1 MQWQLLWY
9 VLAGLII
16 GFTASTLWEW
26 LYFRRKRM
34 DLRDQRLLEL
44 ETELRMT
51 REQLYD
57 LRAQTPPST
66 LSPAADY
73 QSPGVFLESEEAES
87 LRDEGYAPARGAV
100 YTIREPASV
109 HPAPSVYAPASPP
122 AEPPSPFVASEK
134 AQPAPSTAT
143 AAAIVAGA
151 EGVTEPVHG
160 KEDDAARERAV
171 AAALG
176 GVAVGAVA
184 VEAMQTRG
192 EEAEEIGPGVIES
205 EVAEPEGSAVSV
217 AVVEPEVGEGEAVSA
232 EVIDIER
239 IKPEEG
245 AVIVAAT
252 LAEGESEEP
261 LEPLEPEAGEDEAA
275 RVDVIDVERVE
286 PEEVTAAV
294 AAATLA
300 EGESEEPPE
309 SLEPEAGEDEAARVD
324 VIDVEEVEP
333 EEPVAAGDPFAVLGW
348 RPTRSPDDLA
358 AIKGIGS
365 RYRDRLYNAGVY
377 TFAEL
382 AAMDPDELRQ
392 AARAMRTVDIESWRR
407 QAQELAAESGRENV
421 RYFGPR
427 PDDLT
432 AIKGITPQIMRR
444 LYQRG
449 VVTYAQLALLSE
461 RELAENLA
469 DLGVA
474 ESPDLRTWLVKAT
487 ELSQARLDPPQG
499 GDQ

>member
-57 LRAQTPPST
+57 LRAQTPPSP

-100 YTIREPASV
+100 YTTREPASV
-109 HPAPSVYAPASPP
+109 HPAPSVYEPASPS

-143 AAAIVAGA
+143 TAAIVAGA

-184 VEAMQTRG
+184 VEAMQTHG

-205 EVAEPEGSAVSV
+205 EVAEPEGSVVSV

-232 EVIDIER
+232 EVIDIEG
-239 IKPEEG
+239 IKPAEG
-245 AVIVAAT
+245 AAIV
-252 LAEGESEEP
+252 
-261 LEPLEPEAGEDEAA
+261 
-275 RVDVIDVERVE
+275 
-286 PEEVTAAV
+286 
-294 AAATLA
+294 AATLA

-309 SLEPEAGEDEAARVD
+309 SLEPEASEDEAASVD
-324 VIDVEEVEP
+324 VIDVEGVEP
-333 EEPVAAGDPFAVLGW
+333 KEPVAAGDPFAILGW
-348 RPTRSPDDLA
+348 RPTRSPDDLT
-358 AIKGIGS
+358 AIKGIGR

-461 RELAENLA
+461 RQLAEKLA

-487 ELSQARLDPPQG
+487 ELSQAKLDPPQG